1 MKNFYIFK
9 QLWVT
14 LFLVIIGVLSNI
26 PIANAQQ
33 VIVINSYHEL
43 PGKEIQLSQVLDDVI
58 IKKLAKVNG
67 LEWMKF
73 FYDPATGERGSV
85 LLWKS
90 QADWNAYLNSDLR
103 KEFVSKMKPLL
114 KGIISSTSHPVYEPR
129 K

>member
-1 MKNFYIFK
+1 MKKSHTFK

-14 LFLVIIGVLSNI
+14 LCLVMLGVFSNI
-26 PIANAQQ
+26 SIASAQQ
-33 VIVINSYHEL
+33 VIVISNYQEL
-43 PGKEIQLSQVLDDVI
+43 PGKKVQLSQVLDNVVI
-58 IKKLAKVNG
+58 KNLANVEG

-90 QADWNAYLNSDLR
+90 QTDWDAYLKSDLR
-103 KEFVSKMKPLL
+103 KEFVAKMKPLL
-114 KGIISSTSHPVYEPR
+114 KGAVTSTSHTVY